1 MEVVAYKLTPL
12 AKRDLEFM
20 QIQSLIEAKKRL
32 LIEKQKKLRFVT
44 KQNSF
49 LEEVRNDYNKYYGY
63 IYKQKE
69 DQIKALHLI
78 KDYINNL
85 TISGQLS
92 KQNMNDAKEEQK
104 KILNEIKSI
113 QTGLDYIMNDTDN
126 MKETLQIKTN
136 ITNKNNN
143 FV

>member
-32 LIEKQKKLRFVT
+32 LIEKQKKLRFIT
-44 KQNSF
+44 NQNSF

-63 IYKQKE
+63 ISKQKE
-69 DQIKALHLI
+69 DQIKALQLI
-78 KDYINNL
+78 KDYITNL

-92 KQNMNDAKEEQK
+92 KQNVNDAKQEQK
-104 KILNEIKSI
+104 KILSEIKSI
-113 QTGLDYIMNDTDN
+113 QSGLDYIMNDTDN
-126 MKETLQIKTN
+126 MKQILKTKN
-136 ITNKNNN
+136 IH
-143 FV
+143 